1 MWVACDPP
9 KDTPPKDTPKD
20 NVDTPRDFAFAGDY
34 IITNSTQA
42 EVQYPQFF
50 QAGTYAPGSVYLG
63 TLHVGSDASLSI
75 ASIEADFQTS
85 GALHRIDFETAEQ
98 DPNKSPPSIAETS
111 YNMDVLQLNSSPQKT
126 NIIPVSYERDQHA
139 VSLQFVNPTGGAVIE
154 INIPAGASATDP
166 WRSGTTSAL
175 GPTLALENFSITLMR
190 KQ

>member
-1 MWVACDPP
+1 M
-9 KDTPPKDTPKD
+9 
-20 NVDTPRDFAFAGDY
+20 
-34 IITNSTQA
+34 
-42 EVQYPQFF
+42 
-50 QAGTYAPGSVYLG
+50 
-63 TLHVGSDASLSI
+63 GSDASLSI

-111 YNMDVLQLNSSPQKT
+111 YNMESFRLDSDRTLET

-166 WRSGTTSAL
+166 WISGTTSAL
-175 GPTLALENFSITLMR
+175 GLTSYPESFSITLMR